1 MREHCVF
8 LFPSCRL
15 FNFSSILDRSCL
27 LVWFSVLVARLRRVL
42 LMLAGCT
49 GPLLQDICLRRPFAN
64 KVQMSFERLLVFFSL
79 WNSVRC
85 FRRGRAAVNSVWLGF
100 PPGGASC
107 RSGGND
113 GNNPRL
119 SISNQTLHRPRLCAD
134 KLDNLSRW
142 RQREQRENQAKQP
155 DRADE
160 SHDCSGRIGEA
171 LKLGFC
177 WLPFL
182 CLTIVLMLMRAAE

>member
-15 FNFSSILDRSCL
+15 FNFSSILDHSCL

-49 GPLLQDICLRRPFAN
+49 GPPLQDICLRRPFAN
-64 KVQMSFERLLVFFSL
+64 KVQISFERLLVFFFAL
-79 WNSVRC
+79 EQRSVL
-85 FRRGRAAVNSVWLGF
+85 RAAVNSEWLGL
-100 PPGGASC
+100 PPGGASWC
-107 RSGGND
+107 SGGND

-119 SISNQTLHRPRLCAD
+119 SISNQTPHRPCLCAD

-142 RQREQRENQAKQP
+142 RQREEGIKQSSQV
-155 DRADE
+155 E
-160 SHDCSGRIGEA
+160 QISHMTAAGE
-171 LKLGFC
+171 
-177 WLPFL
+177 
-182 CLTIVLMLMRAAE
+182 